1 MGPDLT
7 DIGIRSMGHLQA
19 SVLSPNESVL
29 PQHWM
34 VRAKSS
40 DGKPIT
46 GLRLNE
52 DTFSVQLI
60 DASGSLLS
68 LNKAD
73 LAEYEVDRT
82 SGMPSFEGKIQGDD
96 LENLI
101 AYLAS
106 LRLGG
111 ANDASQ

>member
-1 MGPDLT
+1 
-7 DIGIRSMGHLQA
+7 MGHLQA
-19 SVLSPNESVL
+19 SVLDPNESVL

-34 VRAKSS
+34 AKAKSK
-40 DGKPIT
+40 DGKQIA

-60 DASGSLLS
+60 DASGSLIS
-68 LNKAD
+68 LHKAD
-73 LAEYEVDRT
+73 LAEFEVDRT
-82 SGMPSFEGKIQGDD
+82 SGMPSYEGKIEGED

-106 LRLGG
+106 LRLGDP
-111 ANDASQ
+111 NDATQ